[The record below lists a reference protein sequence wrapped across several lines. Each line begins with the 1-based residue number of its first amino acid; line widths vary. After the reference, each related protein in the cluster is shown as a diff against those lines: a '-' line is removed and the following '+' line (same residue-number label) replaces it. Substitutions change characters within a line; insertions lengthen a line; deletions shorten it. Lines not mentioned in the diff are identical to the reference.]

1 MDKYQL
7 LPGTNDDAIW
17 ERIKRTIGGVG
28 LYADRKPNPNPFNQ
42 PQTSQ
47 IMAELLEFF
56 KYEKETKESKYGY
69 PSAPFII
76 PIQQT
81 YLDADGN
88 IKDLGYNKLQY
99 SPFAKFESIIALLK
113 IKSFETDA
121 AEIEELMMELQKV
134 FSLRKVTIHGKDL
147 QLKHVPSTALP
158 KNDRLDVPTVIK
170 KIYKLGQK
178 SIEIHWDAL
187 ERKSFFV
194 RVERVAEPPNNTK
207 IIEIETPNHFQT
219 VPISDA
225 INEVR
230 VKVMVK
236 KTPTAMPDFGNAE
249 GTVVSIPNENLQ
261 IQKYRMNPS
270 NSLYPIDRF
279 RLEICDKYKT
289 IYDLFRLVPK
299 VNNAMS
305 FVEAYRN
312 IVINYNEIF
321 LDNNGDAIPLVKWE
335 YLRIPNT
342 WKSLSYWE
350 KVLVIVF
357 KGKPMEV
364 SVDAIRNRIA
374 TLYDADIINKP
385 YATDPAKGGSQRVTG
400 AKRPHYALATAPTQ
414 MEYAFANRGNQYKA
428 VQIQTVINDA
438 PWKKSQ
444 KYFKKNSVVYGREYH
459 EFIYLDT
466 RLEREACDTL
476 RRVDRLLRLSN
487 ERGYPVLDKNVAA
500 PYNYANNTSFARDTM
515 FGVNNYDRTQSYPPL
530 QAAPLIMA
538 TAADAYEDIVMV
550 EDPQKTFDRRGM
562 TKKSKMIPIMKVNTG
577 NDDIYYN
584 HPIYRSKQKRQSWE
598 TIING

>member
-1 MDKYQL
+1 MDRYQL
-7 LPGTNDDAIW
+7 LPGINDDAIW
-17 ERIKRTIGGVG
+17 DRIERTIGRANDYNDNKVR
-28 LYADRKPNPNPFNQ
+28 L
-42 PQTSQ
+42 
-47 IMAELLEFF
+47 ELLEFF
-56 KYEKETKESKYGY
+56 KYEKETKESKYGS

-194 RVERVAEPPNNTK
+194 RVERVAEPPDNTK
-207 IIEIETPNHFQT
+207 IIEIETPNHFQK

-289 IYDLFRLVPK
+289 IYDLIALFERANLPRDLQSFTARC
-299 VNNAMS
+299 NAIEREIS
-305 FVEAYRN
+305 FLN
-312 IVINYNEIF
+312 
-321 LDNNGDAIPLVKWE
+321 LDDTNSVKWE
-335 YLRIPNT
+335 YLRIPNNWNT
-342 WKSLSYWE
+342 LPYRS
-350 KVLVIVF
+350 KVLVILQ
-357 KGKPMEV
+357 K
-364 SVDAIRNRIA
+364 AIPTNLVAVMKEQIK

-400 AKRPHYALATAPTQ
+400 AKRPHYALTTAPTQ
-414 MEYAFANRGNQYKA
+414 MEYAFANRGNEYKA

-459 EFIYLDT
+459 DFIYLDT

-476 RRVDRLLRLSN
+476 RRIDRLLRLSN

-500 PYNYANNTSFARDTM
+500 PYNYENNTSFARDTM